1 MSYAALKSNK
11 NRNAVYYSKSCR
23 CSVKRSLTTG
33 KHKTQISTSYIEN
46 IMCQP
51 RTLSSFLSLWLNH
64 GRVWVCHCGSS
75 LPLRTAATNLREV
88 FILAAAYCISHR
100 FHCRD
105 SRPDQHFVRLTPRP
119 WARAGPWWHQVKFTA
134 AHIDA
139 QKWYRGARR
148 VEFTCSVLIPDHC
161 WWSLIINK
169 AKLELRGRQ
178 RELPPRLLRIAR
190 SANKHCW
197 DSR

>member
-33 KHKTQISTSYIEN
+33 EHKTQISTSYIEN

-88 FILAAAYCISHR
+88 FILVAAYCISHR

-105 SRPDQHFVRLTPRP
+105 SRPDQHFVRPADTSPLSSGGALVTSSEVYSCTYR
-119 WARAGPWWHQVKFTA
+119 RAEVISWRTAGGIYMQRIDPGSLLVIFNYQQGQVGVTWEAAGAPAKTA
-134 AHIDA
+134 
-139 QKWYRGARR
+139 
-148 VEFTCSVLIPDHC
+148 VHC
-161 WWSLIINK
+161 
-169 AKLELRGRQ
+169 
-178 RELPPRLLRIAR
+178 
-190 SANKHCW
+190 
-197 DSR
+197 